1 MSTADNE
8 SRINQFPVGFVLGT
22 TYRKVAGLFQQR
34 LAPYGITPEQW
45 SALNQID
52 RAQGLIQKEIAER
65 TSKDKPSMTRILD
78 HLEKKGLIYK
88 KPGEHDRRAFLVYS
102 TEAGKALIR
111 ETTPIEETVTA
122 DVRSCLSDQE
132 YETLLGL
139 LMRVQN
145 HMTANFSGSACGQS
159 QSHE

>member
-1 MSTADNE
+1 MTSN
-8 SRINQFPVGFVLGT
+8 SNHNRSPVGFVLGT
-22 TYRKVAGLFQQR
+22 TYRKVAAQFQQR

-65 TSKDKPSMTRILD
+65 TSKDKPSTTRILD

-88 KPGEHDRRAFLVYS
+88 KPGEQDRRAFLVYS

-111 ETTPIEETVTA
+111 ETTPIEESVTA
-122 DVRSCLSDQE
+122 DVKSCLSDQE
-132 YETLLGL
+132 YDTLLEL

-145 HMTANFSGSACGQS
+145 HINVNLCGGSDSGNE
-159 QSHE
+159 HE